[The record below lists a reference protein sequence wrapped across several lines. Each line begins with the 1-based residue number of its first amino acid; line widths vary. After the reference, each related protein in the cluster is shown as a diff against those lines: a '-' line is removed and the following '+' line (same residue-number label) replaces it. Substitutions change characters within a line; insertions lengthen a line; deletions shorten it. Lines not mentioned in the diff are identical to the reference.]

1 MPRDGTST
9 RERLLRAGARLLARD
24 GVHGALTR
32 DIVRAAGQSNDSAVQ
47 YHFGSRQG
55 LLVEILDR
63 HVRAMEEQRKPA
75 LDALG
80 PSPGLPEALAAVVEP
95 VAEELVTEEGRDFLR
110 IIAQLAGQAGTR
122 TGSVPDPLVGTAL
135 AAQLE
140 LLERAVRARLP
151 EPLAVERVALVITML
166 TAALADRAR
175 RIDDELPVLLEHRE
189 FVANLV
195 AMLTAAVGAPEGR
208 GPDFQPT
215 GRAVSG

>member
-24 GVHGALTR
+24 GVYGALTR
-32 DIVRAAGQSNDSAVQ
+32 DIVREAGQANDSAVQ
-47 YHFGSRQG
+47 YHFGSRNG

-63 HVRAMEEQRKPA
+63 RVRAMEEQRKPA
-75 LDALG
+75 LDRLG
-80 PSPGLPEALAAVVEP
+80 PAPALAEAVAAVVEP
-95 VAEELVTEEGRDFLR
+95 VADELLTSEGRDFLR

-122 TGSVPDPLVGTAL
+122 TGTVPDPLVGTAL

-140 LLERAVRARLP
+140 LLERSVRARLP
-151 EPLAVERVALVITML
+151 ESLAVERVALVITML

-175 RIDDELPVLLEHRE
+175 RIDERRPVLLEHRD

-195 AMLTAAVGAPEGR
+195 AMLAAALAAGAR
-208 GPDFQPT
+208 
-215 GRAVSG
+215 